1 MDGTVNSVTWSSDGK
16 GKLSTRFISDDKS
29 VIGIVKLLKDGPD
42 IDNQEIPIFETGNLS
57 KLLGTLGEQINIEV
71 VTQGPKA
78 IQLKLSDK
86 DNTKVQFALADPGVI
101 PTVPKMKYVPDN
113 FEVCIK
119 LTPDK
124 VNTFIKAKSAM
135 SKVMLVTINTRTEG
149 KSLKAE
155 MILGDSSD
163 DGVNI
168 DKVIIPV
175 ETTRIDS
182 IKKMSFNADMI
193 KSVLSANK
201 ESEAKFEISKEGLA
215 RMQFKTEF
223 FETTYFFVAKTDN

>member
-1 MDGTVNSVTWSSDGK
+1 
-16 GKLSTRFISDDKS
+16 
-29 VIGIVKLLKDGPD
+29 
-42 IDNQEIPIFETGNLS
+42 
-57 KLLGTLGEQINIEV
+57 
-71 VTQGPKA
+71 
-78 IQLKLSDK
+78 
-86 DNTKVQFALADPGVI
+86 
-101 PTVPKMKYVPDN
+101 
-113 FEVCIK
+113 
-119 LTPDK
+119 
-124 VNTFIKAKSAM
+124 M

-175 ETTRIDS
+175 ETTKIDS

-201 ESEAKFEISKEGLA
+201 ESEAQFEISKEGLA